1 MAYNA
6 YLKIDGI
13 TGESTEAYAGW
24 IEILSWSWGATQP
37 SERMA
42 TGTGA
47 GKAGTPSFQAITIG
61 KRIDST
67 SPLLLSKCLSGKV
80 IPNVR
85 LETTQDFQKV
95 GGLPVVQWKLSN
107 VLVSAIRPSQ
117 LLVASDLSGGG
128 QQPYAFPVE
137 ALTLNFAKFAFA
149 YNGHKVDGSTL
160 PVVRAGWDVK
170 LNKITDGGIT

>member
-1 MAYNA
+1 
-6 YLKIDGI
+6 
-13 TGESTEAYAGW
+13 
-24 IEILSWSWGATQP
+24 
-37 SERMA
+37 MA
-42 TGTGA
+42 TGIGA

-67 SPLLLSKCLSGKV
+67 SPSLLSQCLGGKV
-80 IPNVR
+80 MPTVR
-85 LETTQDFQKV
+85 LETTEDFQKV
-95 GGLPVVQWKLSN
+95 SGLPVAQTVVQWKLSN

-137 ALTLNFAKFAFA
+137 VLTLNFGKFAFA
-149 YNGHKVDGSTL
+149 YNGHNVDGAPL
-160 PVVRAGWDVK
+160 PVVKAGWDVK